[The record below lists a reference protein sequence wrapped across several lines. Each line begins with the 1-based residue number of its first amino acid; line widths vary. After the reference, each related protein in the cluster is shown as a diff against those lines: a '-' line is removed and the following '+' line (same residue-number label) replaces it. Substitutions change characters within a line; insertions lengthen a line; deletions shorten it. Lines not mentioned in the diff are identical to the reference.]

1 MALLLLLPADK
12 GLAPALSNQE
22 LEDEVSAWRELPR
35 SRVSLNC
42 FSRCND
48 CQIGESGDYIHVGSC
63 TSSRSAKAANKF
75 LVERY
80 LYRSG
85 VGGITDGLST
95 IGTGLCGSIGESGS
109 PTRFG
114 ES

>member
-12 GLAPALSNQE
+12 GLAPALSNPE
-22 LEDEVSAWRELPR
+22 LEDEVSAWRKLPR
-35 SRVSLNC
+35 SLVSLNSSC
-42 FSRCND
+42 DD
-48 CQIGESGDYIHVGSC
+48 CQIGESGDNIHVGSC
-63 TSSRSAKAANKF
+63 SSSRSAKADNKV

-85 VGGITDGLST
+85 VGGTGLS
-95 IGTGLCGSIGESGS
+95 GTIGESGS
-109 PTRFG
+109 LTRFG